1 MGPGQMLR
9 VGLPVEQAAPLICE
23 LLAWEP
29 GACQEPGR
37 SSQLL
42 VVASPELITPPP
54 TWKVQLILIIGA
66 EPSLSS
72 GDQQAAER
80 LSHKHDLEPCLPS
93 VPASFWEESP
103 QPWGPGSRPALPLG
117 VR

>member
-1 MGPGQMLR
+1 MLR

-42 VVASPELITPPP
+42 VVASPELITHPP
-54 TWKVQLILIIGA
+54 T
-66 EPSLSS
+66 
-72 GDQQAAER
+72 
-80 LSHKHDLEPCLPS
+80 
-93 VPASFWEESP
+93 
-103 QPWGPGSRPALPLG
+103 PGKYS
-117 VR
+117 

>member
-1 MGPGQMLR
+1 MLGVSDGKSSPCPQQKVVGPGQMLR

-54 TWKVQLILIIGA
+54 
-66 EPSLSS
+66 
-72 GDQQAAER
+72 
-80 LSHKHDLEPCLPS
+80 
-93 VPASFWEESP
+93 
-103 QPWGPGSRPALPLG
+103 PGKYS
-117 VR
+117 